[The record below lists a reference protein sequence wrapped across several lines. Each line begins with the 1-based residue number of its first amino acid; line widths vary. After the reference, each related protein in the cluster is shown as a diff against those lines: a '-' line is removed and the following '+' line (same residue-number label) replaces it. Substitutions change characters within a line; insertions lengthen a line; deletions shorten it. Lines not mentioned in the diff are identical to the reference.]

1 MSKLSEFRNKMYFT
15 DKKMHDKPFG
25 SAIRTL
31 IQRLHHKLMDYKAP
45 VEDYEYFQ
53 MVIDRYEK
61 RTNRML

>member
-1 MSKLSEFRNKMYFT
+1 MKNNTPETFKLWKQLEELETCYNK

-45 VEDYEYFQ
+45 VEEWVFLDG
-53 MVIDRYEK
+53 
-61 RTNRML
+61 N